1 MAVHAPMPA
10 TSLYLNGGT
19 LQQAAALRR
28 AVEGATPG
36 EACPPFHCREL
47 IWAGSSTSGRRGLRR
62 RGRAVGGNLCL
73 LAALCG
79 TPYAPDYRGAVLF
92 LEEVGEEPYKL
103 DRMIMQVRRAVH
115 RRDGLQARQWRMM
128 VLMRMCAY
136 LNHRTAAVYQR
147 PGFTLGAGGGRP
159 WRRIQGERGGGA
171 RLLAACRPAGVAAGA
186 GGCAVRACA
195 RSTLLLRG
203 RRNRGGFGHARGS
216 LRGESRRQGPGLPER
231 RPRQCRWQ
239 GRGGKAAARTHH
251 PKARHTPAARYIS
264 RIVRSGC
271 AHRAGS
277 DRLILT
283 APLLGLPRAR
293 ETVRAR
299 WRFKDS

>member
-1 MAVHAPMPA
+1 
-10 TSLYLNGGT
+10 
-19 LQQAAALRR
+19 
-28 AVEGATPG
+28 
-36 EACPPFHCREL
+36 
-47 IWAGSSTSGRRGLRR
+47 
-62 RGRAVGGNLCL
+62 
-73 LAALCG
+73 
-79 TPYAPDYRGAVLF
+79 
-92 LEEVGEEPYKL
+92 
-103 DRMIMQVRRAVH
+103 
-115 RRDGLQARQWRMM
+115 
-128 VLMRMCAY
+128 MCAY

-264 RIVRSGC
+264 RIGRSGC

-277 DRLILT
+277 DRLILSEISQPMPVRNSFPSFILRWNQVEPGSK
-283 APLLGLPRAR
+283 APAGIALRGAR
-293 ETVRAR
+293 VPHADEAAAIRR
-299 WRFKDS
+299 